1 MQGSVAESP
10 SMRVARLIAIGVRG
24 LLAGMALS
32 ACSATSSDKLT
43 FFAEAGAFDYHS
55 CDQIAALRTH
65 WSSREQELKQ
75 LMARSEQSAGG
86 AVINVIA
93 YQADYVQAQ
102 EQVGFWLPPH
112 VRRIARRRRTGAAT
126 RVSGDGVPAGVS
138 KGRLST
144 AARYLN
150 LACT

>member
-43 FFAEAGAFDYHS
+43 FFADPGAFDYHS
-55 CDQIAALRTH
+55 CDQIAALRAH

-75 LMARSEQSAGG
+75 LMARSEQSTGG

-102 EQVGFWLPPH
+102 EQVRVL
-112 VRRIARRRRTGAAT
+112 AA
-126 RVSGDGVPAGVS
+126 
-138 KGRLST
+138 
-144 AARYLN
+144 AARSKN
-150 LACT
+150 CSTPENWRSNSSFR

>member
-1 MQGSVAESP
+1 MQGSIAESP

-43 FFAEAGAFDYHS
+43 FFADPGAFDYHS
-55 CDQIAALRTH
+55 CDQIAALRAH

-75 LMARSEQSAGG
+75 LMARSEQSTGG
-86 AVINVIA
+86 VINVIA

-102 EQVGFWLPPH
+102 EQV
-112 VRRIARRRRTGAAT
+112 
-126 RVSGDGVPAGVS
+126 RV
-138 KGRLST
+138 LT
-144 AARYLN
+144 AAARSKN
-150 LACT
+150 CSTPENWRSNSSFR